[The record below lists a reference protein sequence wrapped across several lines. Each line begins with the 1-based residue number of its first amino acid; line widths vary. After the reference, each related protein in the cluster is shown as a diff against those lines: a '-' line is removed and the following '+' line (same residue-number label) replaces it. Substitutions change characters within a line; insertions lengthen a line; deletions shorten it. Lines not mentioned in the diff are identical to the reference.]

1 MGGIYFA
8 PPQRIVFIKSPSVIG
23 DLIGNLLSRSE
34 SVHDMPFAGIVSCS
48 RANSGKALQV
58 QLQLENGSTFTFGTH
73 KNERDNWILALEKC
87 GVVST

>member
-58 QLQLENGSTFTFGTH
+58 QLQLENGSDLPPAYGP
-73 KNERDNWILALEKC
+73 R
-87 GVVST
+87 GVRGSELFYHR